1 MPEGPARDR
10 IGLTGGTARHDP
22 GAGSEYGFRVAVLS
36 TGSEYPY
43 GCPPAPC
50 VGRLGRMTTHRAP
63 KPVAGPTQT
72 VERAVTIGLILAVL
86 AGLGWI
92 AGMIYTI
99 TEWPL

>member
-1 MPEGPARDR
+1 MRKASSRGVGRGWAGRRD
-10 IGLTGGTARHDP
+10 
-22 GAGSEYGFRVAVLS
+22 LS
-36 TGSEYPY
+36 TGSEYLY
-43 GCPPAPC
+43 GCPPAAP

-72 VERAVTIGLILAVL
+72 VERAVTLGLILAVL

-99 TEWPL
+99 AEWPL

>member
-1 MPEGPARDR
+1 MPGPA
-10 IGLTGGTARHDP
+10 P
-22 GAGSEYGFRVAVLS
+22 
-36 TGSEYPY
+36 
-43 GCPPAPC
+43 

-99 TEWPL
+99 AEWPL